1 MHNMQDLLPTG
12 EALQEI
18 MKYLSVLTN
27 EYTYETD
34 EFRVNSTVRDMKY
47 YKIWDASANSAY

>member
-47 YKIWDASANSAY
+47 YKI